1 MLLPKV
7 CKPDILKIG
16 KVYETTNE
24 LVMKKQNFD
33 AIFENGFFRPLIN
46 LKFPEGQTVKI
57 IIQSDNIPVKKSFPK
72 TGIIAQLTAN
82 PLVICDFKPLTREE
96 ANERW

>member
-1 MLLPKV
+1 MQ
-7 CKPDILKIG
+7 
-16 KVYETTNE
+16 
-24 LVMKKQNFD
+24 KQSFD
-33 AIFENGFFRPLIN
+33 AIFENGVFRPLIN

-57 IIQSDNIPVKKSFPK
+57 IIQSDNIPPRKSFPK

-82 PLVICDFKPLTREE
+82 PLVISDFQLLTREE